1 MFLQKEVDYMSN
13 KELLLAMSDLMDQ
26 KLKPIKDTL
35 DEHSEILKE
44 HSEDI
49 KGIKATLKEHSED
62 IRSIKTTLK
71 EHSEDIRGIKA
82 TLKEHSDILMM
93 HSDGIQSIKLLLE
106 NDFQPRLQNIEGCYL
121 TTFSRYRDG
130 ADRME
135 QLETDVDS
143 LKQVVEEHSRQF
155 QKIM

>member
-1 MFLQKEVDYMSN
+1 MFLQKEVDHMSN
-13 KELLLAMSDLMDQ
+13 KELLFAMSDLMDQ

-44 HSEDI
+44 HSEI
-49 KGIKATLKEHSED
+49 LKEHSE
-62 IRSIKTTLK
+62 ILK
-71 EHSEDIRGIKA
+71 EHSEI
-82 TLKEHSDILMM
+82 LKEHSEILKEHSEILIL
-93 HSDGIQSIKLLLE
+93 HSDSIQNIKLLLE

-121 TTFSRYRDG
+121 TTFNRYRDG

-143 LKQVVEEHSRQF
+143 LKQVVEEHSRQL
-155 QKIM
+155 QKIV